1 VGVRD
6 VGWPGFVGVEVG
18 VLVPGVRS
26 LRVTSTAPGRPEE
39 SEPGVLVGVLVGAG
53 DCVTGGTVGLI
64 AGVVVVG
71 VPTGGVIGA
80 LVLSVLGFEPPA
92 GDKFG

>member
-1 VGVRD
+1 VGVKD
-6 VGWPGFVGVEVG
+6 VGCPGFVGVEVG

-26 LRVTSTAPGRPEE
+26 LRVTSTAPGRPEA
-39 SEPGVLVGVLVGAG
+39 SEPGVLVGEVEGAG
-53 DCVTGGTVGLI
+53 DCVTAGTVGLI

-71 VPTGGVIGA
+71 VPAGGVIGA
-80 LVLSVLGFEPPA
+80 LALIVLGFEPPA